1 LKALEQLRGHTGLT
15 ELGRSRLTYEKL
27 TYLIGVAMETQE
39 SKLIRELA
47 DREAIRE
54 LMYRYGRGV
63 DSVNLEAVLATFDDP
78 CDLIIQ
84 SGSGAQERHAG
95 RQAVEK
101 FYQGRAEYNKTNRLI
116 RHRYKNPLIELH
128 GDTATA
134 SVYWDEIREENNT
147 LIQAGGTYFD
157 KLRRTRDGWK
167 FSERLI
173 RLAYRVKL
181 ARNTDEAIKAGDIVL
196 PPR

>member
-1 LKALEQLRGHTGLT
+1 
-15 ELGRSRLTYEKL
+15 
-27 TYLIGVAMETQE
+27 MEAQE

-47 DREAIRE
+47 DREAIRD

-63 DSVNLEAVLATFDDP
+63 DSVNLEMVLSTFDDP
-78 CDLIIQ
+78 SNVIIE
-84 SGSGAQERHAG
+84 SGTETQQRHEG
-95 RQAVEK
+95 RKAVEK
-101 FYQGRAEYNKTNRLI
+101 FYEGRAAYNKSNRLI
-116 RHRYKNPLIELH
+116 RHRYKNPLIELS

-157 KLRRTRDGWK
+157 KLRRTNDGWK
-167 FSERLI
+167 FSERRI
-173 RLAYRVKL
+173 RLAYRFKV
-181 ARNTDEAIKAGDIVL
+181 ARNTDQAIKAGDVSL

>member
-1 LKALEQLRGHTGLT
+1 VKGTGI
-15 ELGRSRLTYEKL
+15 EVE
-27 TYLIGVAMETQE
+27 AQE
-39 SKLIRELA
+39 AKLIRELA
-47 DREAIRE
+47 DREAIRD

-63 DSVNLEAVLATFDDP
+63 DSVNLEMVLSTFDDP
-78 CDLIIQ
+78 SSLIIQ
-84 SGSGAQERHAG
+84 TGSGPQERHEG
-95 RQAVEK
+95 RKAVEV
-101 FYQGRAEYNKTNRLI
+101 FYQGRAVHNKTNRLI
-116 RHRYKNPLIELH
+116 RHRYKNPLIELS

-173 RLAYRVKL
+173 RLAYRIKL
-181 ARNTDEAIKAGDIVL
+181 ARNTDEAIKAGDVL
-196 PPR
+196 LAPL